1 MTGGRTKMTE
11 RLYRSTREKMIGG
24 VCGGLAEYFDVDVT
38 LVRLIA
44 VITLFM
50 GGVGFLAYLAALV
63 IIPRNN
69 EERPAYGGQSN
80 TNVQDI
86 VNEVVH
92 NVQETAKGFGLDR
105 EQDFGTN
112 SSQGY
117 ERKYTQRN
125 KTAGIILIL
134 LGVLFFLNQWFPVW
148 FTLSKMWPLLFII
161 IGATMLWKK
170 H

>member
-1 MTGGRTKMTE
+1 MTD

-38 LVRLIA
+38 LIRLIA

-50 GGVGFLAYLAALV
+50 GGVGFFAYLAALV

-69 EERPAYGGQSN
+69 EDRSVYEGKGKN
-80 TNVQDI
+80 NVEEI

-92 NVQETAKGFGLDR
+92 NVQETAKGFGLNR
-105 EQDFGTN
+105 EQVIPLD
-112 SSQGY
+112 SDEGY
-117 ERKYTQRN
+117 EKKKYTQRN

-134 LGVLFFLNQWFPVW
+134 FGVLFFLNQWFPLW
-148 FTLSKMWPLLFII
+148 FSLSKMWPLILIV
-161 IGATMLWKK
+161 IGAAMLWKK
-170 H
+170 R